1 MAEINTSDVL
11 QVLWTLS
18 WVGALLTVPSV
29 LLQRA
34 GRPIAA
40 VSWILALF
48 ALPALALAAWWL
60 FGRVHLRGRVRR
72 RRGSSQTTVRSLS
85 ETRRDMLDS
94 KPEHS
99 TRQRPAS
106 LLAPHLPQE
115 MTDCV
120 FPATP
125 GNRVS
130 LLTGVAEVQ
139 QAWMEMVREAEH
151 HLHLLFYIWRD
162 DRVGRTL
169 RDLLI
174 EKARQDVQVRVV
186 YDAVGSLGLPSGF
199 FAELI
204 RCGGQTARFMPVRL
218 ASATPTLNFR
228 NHRKLIVA
236 DGRKAYTGGVNVGEE
251 FMEWQD
257 LGIAIGGPG
266 VNQLQEVFI
275 DDWYFTTGEEL
286 ASSRFFFSKP
296 RMPAADQGGAI
307 CETIVSGPDQTF
319 NTTRE
324 MVFLAVTQCRRRL
337 WIATPY
343 FVPDEALLL
352 ALRTAVYRG
361 VDVRLVLPTRNNHP
375 LVRRASCAFYPE
387 LLQSGVRIYEYRGM
401 SHAKALL
408 FDDDGV
414 LIGSANLDIRSFR
427 LNFELSTFVRDT
439 GLNRDLTAWFD
450 RLPADADEMAA
461 DDFNQLPFGTRLV
474 NATAH
479 LLSPLL

>member
-1 MAEINTSDVL
+1 MAEITASDVL

-72 RRGSSQTTVRSLS
+72 RRGSSRSTVRSLS
-85 ETRRDMLDS
+85 ETRRDILASMT
-94 KPEHS
+94 EES
-99 TRQRPAS
+99 THQRPAS
-106 LLAPHLPQE
+106 LLAPHLPQK
-115 MTDCV
+115 MTDSV

-139 QAWMEMVREAEH
+139 QVWMEMVREAEH

-174 EKARQDVQVRVV
+174 EKAGQDVQVRVV

-204 RCGGQTARFMPVRL
+204 RCGGQVARFMPIRL
-218 ASATPTLNFR
+218 VSATPTLNFR

-236 DGRKAYTGGVNVGEE
+236 DGRKAYTGGVNVGKE

-257 LGIAIGGPG
+257 LGIVISGPG

-286 ASSRFFFSKP
+286 ASSRYFFFQP

-307 CETIVSGPDQTF
+307 CETIVSGPDQAF

-324 MVFLAVTQCRRRL
+324 MVFLAVTQCRQRL

-361 VDVRLVLPTRNNHP
+361 VDVRLVLPAHNNHP

-387 LLQSGVRIYEYRGM
+387 LLQSGVHIYEYRGM
-401 SHAKALL
+401 SHAKAML
-408 FDDDGV
+408 FDDDAV
-414 LIGSANLDIRSFR
+414 IIGSANLDIRSFR
-427 LNFELSTFVRDT
+427 LNFELSTFVRDS
-439 GLNRDLTAWFD
+439 GPNRDLTAWFD
-450 RLPADADEMAA
+450 RLLVGADEVVA
-461 DDFNQLPFGTRLV
+461 DDFNQLPLRTRLV
-474 NATAH
+474 NAAAH

>member
-1 MAEINTSDVL
+1 MAEISASDVF

-72 RRGSSQTTVRSLS
+72 RRGSSLSTVRSLS
-85 ETRRDMLDS
+85 EIRRDIPASKAEHS
-94 KPEHS
+94 KP
-99 TRQRPAS
+99 QRSAS
-106 LLAPHLPQE
+106 LLAPHLPEE
-115 MTDCV
+115 MIDSV
-120 FPATP
+120 FPAAP

-130 LLTGVAEVQ
+130 LLTSVAEVQ
-139 QAWMEMVREAEH
+139 QAWTDLVREAEH

-162 DRVGRTL
+162 DRTGRVL

-174 EKARQDVQVRVV
+174 EKARQSVQVRVV
-186 YDAVGSLGLPSGF
+186 HDAVGSFGLPSDF
-199 FAELI
+199 FTDLI
-204 RCGGQTARFMPVRL
+204 RCGGQVARFMPIRL
-218 ASATPTLNFR
+218 VSATPTLNFR
-228 NHRKLIVA
+228 NHRKLIIA
-236 DGRKAYTGGVNVGEE
+236 DGRKACTGGVNVGDE
-251 FMEWQD
+251 FTEWKD
-257 LGIAIGGPG
+257 LGIVISGPG
-266 VNQLQEVFI
+266 VNQLQEAFI

-286 ASSRFFFSKP
+286 ASSRFFFSQP
-296 RMPAADQGGAI
+296 PLPGADQGAAI
-307 CETIVSGPDQTF
+307 CETIVSGPDQAF
-319 NTTRE
+319 NSTRE
-324 MVFLAVTQCRRRL
+324 MVFLAVTQCRQRL

-361 VDVRLVLPTRNNHP
+361 VDVRVVLPAYNNHP

-387 LLQSGVRIYEYRGM
+387 LFKGGVRIFEYQGM
-401 SHAKALL
+401 SHAKAMLL
-408 FDDDGV
+408 DDNGV

-427 LNFELSTFVRDT
+427 LNFELSTFVHDT
-439 GLNRDLTAWFD
+439 GLNRDLEAWLD
-450 RLPADADEMAA
+450 RLLADADEMVA
-461 DDFNQLPFGTRLV
+461 DDFKQLPPGTRLV
-474 NATAH
+474 NVAAH